1 MTTYTDADI
10 RLAHAFADI
19 LLDWLGDEKYE
30 QMKLKNVE
38 YGGMCCASHD
48 YCDANMAML
57 EAWPTVYRREYRF
70 DDEADTLSWNRAW
83 DAAHAL
89 GLICHKP

>member
-19 LLDWLGDEKYE
+19 LLDWLGDEKFE

-38 YGGMCCASHD
+38 YDGMACASHD
-48 YCDANMAML
+48 YCDANEAML
-57 EAWPTVYRREYRF
+57 EAWPKVYRRDYRF
-70 DDEADTLSWNRAW
+70 DDADTLAWNRAW
-83 DAAHAL
+83 EAAHEL
-89 GLICHKP
+89 GLVRYNP